1 MIIIMLVLT
10 LLLDADIHKS
20 KIYEDKA
27 QSGSDRAKIILFT
40 TSMSCECTL
49 KMCGEY
55 VKVLQKFRDL
65 YREEIDFEVIDS
77 YADEK
82 SSNKYQISFV
92 PTIIFLDK
100 ENKEVKRIVRE
111 EDVEKELNNILQTFL
126 GKIK

>member
-1 MIIIMLVLT
+1 
-10 LLLDADIHKS
+10 
-20 KIYEDKA
+20 
-27 QSGSDRAKIILFT
+27 
-40 TSMSCECTL
+40 
-49 KMCGEY
+49 MCAEY